1 MPLHRLSALLFEPSS
16 TLTGNLEKL
25 HDRLLETVP
34 GVDRI
39 ACVLYDSGTD
49 ALKTFINSTRSGVAI
64 SAYEYKLADSHALS
78 QLAASGEFRVIDDI
92 AATLDTNTAHTQWLR
107 EQGYQSS
114 FTVPLYDSGKLLG
127 FVFFD
132 SLQANAFN
140 GSVQRDLVLF
150 TNLISMTI
158 AGEVA
163 ALRTM
168 LETARVARELA
179 EVRDFETGAHLE
191 RMSRVARLIAKEVAQ
206 AHGKNDEFVESV
218 YLFAP
223 LHDIGKIGI
232 PDSILLKPGRLNPE
246 ERAIMETH
254 VEKGMRII
262 DRIVGTPPH
271 QRLPDSPILRNI
283 VHCHHE
289 YLNGTGYPRRLKGE
303 EIPLEARIVT
313 VADIF
318 DALAAPRPYKQMWTV
333 QEAMNELDLMVQAGQ
348 LDSTCVQALH
358 KHQDTVLAILQKF
371 VDETA

>member
-1 MPLHRLSALLFEPSS
+1 MPLHRLPTLLLEPST
-16 TLTGNLEKL
+16 TLTENLKKL

-39 ACVLYDSGTD
+39 ACVLYDDSTD
-49 ALKTFINSTRSGVAI
+49 TLKTFINSTRRGVAI
-64 SAYEYKLADSHALS
+64 TAYEYKLADSQALS
-78 QLAASGEFRVIDDI
+78 HLAASGEFRVIDNI
-92 AATLDTNTAHTQWLR
+92 AASLGSDTAHTQWLR
-107 EQGYQSS
+107 EQGYLSS

-132 SLQANAFN
+132 SLQAGAFN
-140 GSVQRDLVLF
+140 TLVQRDLVLF

-191 RMSRVARLIAKEVAQ
+191 RMSRIARMIAKEVAPS
-206 AHGKNDEFVESV
+206 HGKDDEFVESV
-218 YLFAP
+218 YLFSP

-232 PDSILLKPGRLNPE
+232 PDNILLKPGRLNPK

-262 DRIVGTPPH
+262 DRIVGEPPH

-289 YLNGTGYPRRLKGE
+289 YLNGTGYPRKLKGE
-303 EIPLEARIVT
+303 QIPLEARIVT

-318 DALAAPRPYKQMWTV
+318 DALAAPRPYKEMWTV
-333 QEAMNELDLMVQAGQ
+333 QDAMDELDKMVQAGK

-358 KHQDTVLAILQKF
+358 KQQDEVFAILQQF
-371 VDETA
+371 VDETP